1 MVDALKIAAKVAVIA
16 VVMVAVFAVFANVAL
31 PTIDTTLYL
40 VPAVAKGKAI
50 IEFWGGSIM
59 LQWLAVAFILLG
71 VRVGILGF
79 KIAMIAVKWILKIN
93 E

>member
-16 VVMVAVFAVFANVAL
+16 IVMVAVFGIFANIAL
-31 PTIDTTLYL
+31 PTIDTTLYI
-40 VPAVAKGKAI
+40 VPAISKGKAI

-59 LQWLAVAFILLG
+59 LQWLGVAFILLG

-79 KIAMIAVKWILKIN
+79 KIAMIAVKWILKVN

>member
-1 MVDALKIAAKVAVIA
+1 MVDALKIAAKVAIVA

-50 IEFWGGSIM
+50 IEFWGGTFL
-59 LQWLAVAFILLG
+59 LQWLGFAFILLG
-71 VRVGILGF
+71 VRVAILSF
-79 KIAMIAVKWILKIN
+79 KMAMIAVKWILKVN